1 MEIGEIQM
9 EIWEIKMEIVW
20 VEKMKNYQEIKME
33 ISKIL
38 FMEDNSK
45 EKQEILLKFQKKL
58 SETKTRI

>member
-1 MEIGEIQM
+1 
-9 EIWEIKMEIVW
+9 
-20 VEKMKNYQEIKME
+20 MKNYQEIKME